1 MASIYSN
8 SYLTIAATACA
19 DPSATLFSERWTEY
33 ILNKE
38 RIRIGVGSIPIRS
51 EEGTVRMRP
60 SLHLAHD
67 RFTKVDNAQDH
78 MTDAPL
84 LTRAW
89 TYQERLLPAHTLHFH
104 AEELVWECKSGV
116 RCECGHLDH
125 QEIPC
130 KPQPDRWLKSFIAQA
145 EQADKSLEDL
155 CNIWMDLM
163 SEYSGLSLTYEGDR
177 LPALSGLA
185 VNFSN
190 KPLGEYVAG
199 MWTKAL
205 PALLLWEVCSHSEKP
220 RRQCDV
226 SSPSAPSWSWAS
238 VRLSSGVAVTYTRA
252 INVAAEVLDDLEI
265 VTVRA
270 DVVGKNP
277 YGWVRNAVLQVR
289 GRTVECVAIEIAG
302 GGIVLTRDDPEVA
315 TEEEPGT
322 EHAIMELIMD
332 YQGVYQPGMKVM
344 ALSIGSRFGIALEKI
359 VTDAAESPVY
369 RRIGL
374 VVWKEGV
381 KTWPLLQNNRGNLKM
396 RQVSII

>member
-1 MASIYSN
+1 
-8 SYLTIAATACA
+8 
-19 DPSATLFSERWTEY
+19 
-33 ILNKE
+33 
-38 RIRIGVGSIPIRS
+38 
-51 EEGTVRMRP
+51 MRP
-60 SLHLAHD
+60 GLRLAHD
-67 RFTKVDNAQDH
+67 RFTEVDNAQDH

-89 TYQERLLPAHTLHFH
+89 TYQERLLPVHTLHFH

-125 QEIPC
+125 QEIQY
-130 KPQPDRWLKSFIAQA
+130 KPQPDRWLKSSIAQS
-145 EQADKSLEDL
+145 EQADKNLEDL
-155 CNIWMDLM
+155 CNIWMDLI

-190 KPLGEYVAG
+190 KSLGEYVAG

-205 PALLLWEVCSHSEKP
+205 PALLLWEVCSRSEKP
-220 RRQCDV
+220 SRRCDV

-238 VRLSSGVAVTYTRA
+238 VRLSSGVAVTYTRV

-265 VTVRA
+265 VNVHA
-270 DVVGKNP
+270 DVIGKNP
-277 YGWVRNAVLQVR
+277 YGWVRNAVLEVH
-289 GRTVECVAIEIAG
+289 GPTIECVAIEIAG
-302 GGIVLTRDDPEVA
+302 GELVLTRDDPELA
-315 TEEEPGT
+315 AEEESDT
-322 EHAIMELIMD
+322 EHATMELIMD

-344 ALSIGSRFGIALEKI
+344 ALSIGSRFGIALEKV
-359 VTDAAESPVY
+359 VTDASESPVY

-374 VVWKEGV
+374 VVWKEN
-381 KTWPLLQNNRGNLKM
+381 KESWPLRRNKQGKLKM